1 MTPEAEKNENP
12 DFKYMVRIIETDI
25 DGNLPLVLALQRIG
39 GIGQRIAESAA
50 KKEGISPVE
59 KIGNLSDEDI
69 ERLDVTLRELQ
80 KHMPVW
86 MLNRRKDYD
95 TGADLHLVGNDLKMR
110 HEDDI
115 NRLRKIRS
123 YRGIRHETGH
133 KVRGQRTRSNG
144 RKGLTLGVSRKK
156 N

>member
-1 MTPEAEKNENP
+1 
-12 DFKYMVRIIETDI
+12 MVRIIETDI
-25 DGNLPLVLALQRIG
+25 DGNLPLVYALQKIR
-39 GIGQRIAESAA
+39 GIGQRLAESAA
-50 KKEGISPVE
+50 HEEGLPAFE
-59 KIGNLSDEDI
+59 KIGNLSDEQI
-69 ERLDVTLRELQ
+69 NNLDSALRELY
-80 KHMPVW
+80 KKMPVW

-95 TGADLHLVGNDLKMR
+95 TGADLHLVGNDLKMKV
-110 HEDDI
+110 EDDI

-144 RKGLTLGVSRKK
+144 RRGLTLGVSRKK

>member
-1 MTPEAEKNENP
+1 
-12 DFKYMVRIIETDI
+12 MVRIIETDI

-80 KHMPVW
+80 KDMPVW

-123 YRGIRHETGH
+123 YRGMRHETGH

-156 N
+156 S

>member
-1 MTPEAEKNENP
+1 MTPEAQNNENP

-25 DGNLPLVLALQRIG
+25 DGNLPLVYALQRIR
-39 GIGQRIAESAA
+39 GIGQRMAESVAYR
-50 KKEGISPVE
+50 ENLPPYE
-59 KIGNLSDEDI
+59 KIGELSDEQI
-69 ERLDVTLRELQ
+69 EQLDGALRDLH
-80 KHMPVW
+80 KNMPVW

-95 TGADLHLVGNDLKMR
+95 TGADLHLVGNDIKMR
-110 HEDDI
+110 VEDDI
-115 NRLRKIRS
+115 GRLRKIRS

>member
-1 MTPEAEKNENP
+1 
-12 DFKYMVRIIETDI
+12 MVRIIETDI
-25 DGNLPLVLALQRIG
+25 DGNLPLVHALQQIR
-39 GIGQRIAESAA
+39 GIGQRLAESAA
-50 KKEGISPVE
+50 QQEGLPPFE
-59 KIGNLSDEDI
+59 KIGNLTDEQI
-69 ERLDVTLRELQ
+69 ERLDGTLRELH

-110 HEDDI
+110 KEDDI
-115 NRLRKIRS
+115 TRLRKIRS